1 MIIRGGINIYPE
13 EIEAVLMAHPAVAEA
28 AVIGV
33 PDAARGE
40 EVAAY
45 IVLRGEEVVA
55 FVVLC
60 SEADGVPDI
69 NKANKTDDARRTWCR
84 ERLAPY
90 KQPRDLVRIDVLP
103 RNSSGKVRKA
113 LLKQIAL
120 KG

>member
-1 MIIRGGINIYPE
+1 M
-13 EIEAVLMAHPAVAEA
+13 
-28 AVIGV
+28 
-33 PDAARGE
+33 PDAA
-40 EVAAY
+40 
-45 IVLRGEEVVA
+45 RGEEVVA

-113 LLKQIAL
+113 LLKKIAL